1 MENQGNMQSG
11 KKAAVIYFLAAFFIA
26 CIGIA
31 GANYLKGELGL
42 SAEELVKKVE
52 LTVEIAVLLGI
63 AIAVRHLLKKRN
75 RKIAGII
82 VFLFVAGFF
91 SWQNSGIWQESQLKP
106 QRLETPESEFDR
118 YDIKDG
124 HFTVAEANA
133 NIVKEI
139 NVDYLDNVTVHFSKP
154 VAQKVIVRVLY
165 ETKTQHGF
173 DNKTRK
179 MRVKVHKG
187 ETVGCVSMKVKDVTR
202 IKIGIGRKIGT
213 QFDYGYT
220 EINGNYAA
228 RMHQKKVSM
237 VKYFVFFMLI
247 PAGYFILAA
256 GKKWQEKTDKN
267 ICLRILS
274 FPFGFITILSLFA
287 TFLVV
292 NLVEWV
298 KMTCGNVSFSIIV
311 LQLTSPIKGTDSGV
325 INSIIKTGIIPPL
338 LVTLTISIV
347 YLIMV
352 RVLYNLEDLPVKKVP
367 VWTKI
372 CLEIILLI
380 VLVGTIQIQGTKV
393 GMWEYIKSVQEKTD
407 FYEKYYVNP
416 AKTKLDFP
424 SQKRNLIYIFMESME
439 SSYADQEDGGIMD
452 DNYIPNL
459 TKLAK
464 ENINFSDKAD
474 GKLGG
479 PTCLEAT
486 AYTVGGMV
494 AQTAAINLKLH
505 NSGSMFGN
513 FLPNLTT
520 MGDILNKEGYQ
531 QVFLC
536 GSEGDFAG
544 RDTYFTSHKDFHI
557 EDYNA
562 AKKEGFIA
570 PDYKVFWGHEDE
582 ILYKRAKKQLEQ
594 LSSSDKPFNLTML
607 TVDTHFP
614 RGYKCRLCKD
624 KYNRQYANV
633 IACADQQVYDFVEW
647 IKKQDFYKNTTIVI
661 AGDHTTM
668 VDTSD
673 PIWSN
678 LNDNYKRT
686 VYNTIINADC
696 TYKENVTGNRDFSTM
711 DMFPTTLAAL
721 GVQIDGNRLEL
732 GTNLFSGQKTL
743 PEKLGRG
750 YINQELKKND
760 KEYNGFY

>member
-1 MENQGNMQSG
+1 M
-11 KKAAVIYFLAAFFIA
+11 VTW
-26 CIGIA
+26 
-31 GANYLKGELGL
+31 LK
-42 SAEELVKKVE
+42 S
-52 LTVEIAVLLGI
+52 
-63 AIAVRHLLKKRN
+63 
-75 RKIAGII
+75 
-82 VFLFVAGFF
+82 
-91 SWQNSGIWQESQLKP
+91 
-106 QRLETPESEFDR
+106 
-118 YDIKDG
+118 
-124 HFTVAEANA
+124 
-133 NIVKEI
+133 
-139 NVDYLDNVTVHFSKP
+139 
-154 VAQKVIVRVLY
+154 
-165 ETKTQHGF
+165 
-173 DNKTRK
+173 
-179 MRVKVHKG
+179 
-187 ETVGCVSMKVKDVTR
+187 
-202 IKIGIGRKIGT
+202 
-213 QFDYGYT
+213 
-220 EINGNYAA
+220 
-228 RMHQKKVSM
+228 
-237 VKYFVFFMLI
+237 
-247 PAGYFILAA
+247 
-256 GKKWQEKTDKN
+256 
-267 ICLRILS
+267 
-274 FPFGFITILSLFA
+274 
-287 TFLVV
+287 
-292 NLVEWV
+292 
-298 KMTCGNVSFSIIV
+298 TCGDVSFSIIV

-367 VWTKI
+367 AWTKI

-678 LNDNYKRT
+678 LNNNYKRT

-696 TYKENVTGNRDFSTM
+696 TYKENVTENRDFSTM

-721 GVQIDGNRLEL
+721 GAEITGEKL
-732 GTNLFSGQKTL
+732 GLGVNLFSGVETL
-743 PEKLGRG
+743 TEQCGREKLDK
-750 YINQELKKND
+750 ELKKKSTFYDMLIND
-760 KEYNGFY
+760 VDINILKKKRAEEAENQQEENTDNQDQPMNQPDAGVDTSGIETPDAWQGYTQDNYQYNYNDGSNDYWYDGGNSWDNSWNGGYDDSTYVEPTPAPTPEPTPDPTPAPDPAPEPTPTPDPAPDSTPTPDPGGGAESNAGGTTENVN

>member
-1 MENQGNMQSG
+1 MKLM
-11 KKAAVIYFLAAFFIA
+11 IA
-26 CIGIA
+26 SDLHGSA
-31 GANYLKGELGL
+31 YYTQALLRRL
-42 SAEELVKKVE
+42 SEEAPEKL
-52 LTVEIAVLLGI
+52 VLLGDI
-63 AIAVRHLLKKRN
+63 LYHGPRNALPRDYDTKACAAMLNALEKAPLCVRGNCDGEVDQMVLDFPLLADFAAVFADGYTLYLTHGHHLDEASK
-75 RKIAGII
+75 AAAPG
-82 VFLFVAGFF
+82 
-91 SWQNSGIWQESQLKP
+91 
-106 QRLETPESEFDR
+106 
-118 YDIKDG
+118 DI
-124 HFTVAEANA
+124 
-133 NIVKEI
+133 
-139 NVDYLDNVTVHFSKP
+139 
-154 VAQKVIVRVLY
+154 VLY
-165 ETKTQHGF
+165 GHTHVPAFE
-173 DNKTRK
+173 RK
-179 MRVKVHKG
+179 
-187 ETVGCVSMKVKDVTR
+187 
-202 IKIGIGRKIGT
+202 
-213 QFDYGYT
+213 
-220 EINGNYAA
+220 N
-228 RMHQKKVSM
+228 
-237 VKYFVFFMLI
+237 
-247 PAGYFILAA
+247 
-256 GKKWQEKTDKN
+256 
-267 ICLRILS
+267 
-274 FPFGFITILSLFA
+274 
-287 TFLVV
+287 
-292 NLVEWV
+292 
-298 KMTCGNVSFSIIV
+298 
-311 LQLTSPIKGTDSGV
+311 
-325 INSIIKTGIIPPL
+325 
-338 LVTLTISIV
+338 
-347 YLIMV
+347 
-352 RVLYNLEDLPVKKVP
+352 
-367 VWTKI
+367 
-372 CLEIILLI
+372 
-380 VLVGTIQIQGTKV
+380 
-393 GMWEYIKSVQEKTD
+393 
-407 FYEKYYVNP
+407 EKYYVNP

-479 PTCLEAT
+479 STCLEAT

-678 LNDNYKRT
+678 LNNNYKRT

-696 TYKENVTGNRDFSTM
+696 TYKENVTENRDFSTM

-721 GVQIDGNRLEL
+721 GVQIDGNRLGL

>member
-1 MENQGNMQSG
+1 MP
-11 KKAAVIYFLAAFFIA
+11 A
-26 CIGIA
+26 C
-31 GANYLKGELGL
+31 YLLL
-42 SAEELVKKVE
+42 SHAVE
-52 LTVEIAVLLGI
+52 LQKRTAQNKI
-63 AIAVRHLLKKRN
+63 LK
-75 RKIAGII
+75 
-82 VFLFVAGFF
+82 V
-91 SWQNSGIWQESQLKP
+91 
-106 QRLETPESEFDR
+106 
-118 YDIKDG
+118 
-124 HFTVAEANA
+124 
-133 NIVKEI
+133 
-139 NVDYLDNVTVHFSKP
+139 
-154 VAQKVIVRVLY
+154 
-165 ETKTQHGF
+165 
-173 DNKTRK
+173 
-179 MRVKVHKG
+179 
-187 ETVGCVSMKVKDVTR
+187 
-202 IKIGIGRKIGT
+202 
-213 QFDYGYT
+213 
-220 EINGNYAA
+220 
-228 RMHQKKVSM
+228 
-237 VKYFVFFMLI
+237 
-247 PAGYFILAA
+247 
-256 GKKWQEKTDKN
+256 
-267 ICLRILS
+267 LS
-274 FPFGFITILSLFA
+274 FPFGLLVPVALFITLLACSMVTWL
-287 TFLVV
+287 
-292 NLVEWV
+292 
-298 KMTCGNVSFSIIV
+298 KSTCGDVSFSIIV

-721 GVQIDGNRLEL
+721 GVQIDGNRLGL

>member
-82 VFLFVAGFF
+82 VFLFVAGVF

-154 VAQKVIVRVLY
+154 VTQKVIVRVLY

-237 VKYFVFFMLI
+237 AKYFVLFMLI

-367 VWTKI
+367 AWTKI

-673 PIWSN
+673 PIWGN
-678 LNDNYKRT
+678 LNNNYKRT

-696 TYKENVTGNRDFSTM
+696 TYKENVTENRDFSTM

-721 GVQIDGNRLEL
+721 GVQIDGNRLGL